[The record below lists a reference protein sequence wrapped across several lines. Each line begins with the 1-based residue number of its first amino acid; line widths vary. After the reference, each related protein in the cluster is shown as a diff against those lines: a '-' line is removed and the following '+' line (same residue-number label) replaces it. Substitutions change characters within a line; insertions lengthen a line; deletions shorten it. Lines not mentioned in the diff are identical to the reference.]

1 MVSADIIDALRSVF
15 VEDILYIL
23 RKLQTWGAT
32 LSVEMSKLA
41 AREEEEEELEEQP
54 ASNE

>member
-1 MVSADIIDALRSVF
+1 MVSADIIDALSSVF